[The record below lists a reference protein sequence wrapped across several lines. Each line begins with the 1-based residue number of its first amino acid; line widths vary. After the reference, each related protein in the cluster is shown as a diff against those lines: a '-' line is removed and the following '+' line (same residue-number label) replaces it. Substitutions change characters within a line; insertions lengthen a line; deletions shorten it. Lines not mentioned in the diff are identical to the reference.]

1 MNTPSTPS
9 AAADS
14 SRLVSLDALRGFDM
28 LWIVGA
34 TSVAGA
40 LEKMQANSVTT
51 LLSTQ
56 LKHVT
61 WEGFRF
67 YDLIFPLFLF
77 IVGVSMVFS
86 LDKALARGG
95 RGAVLGRVVQRSVL
109 LFALGVFASGGLSK
123 PWPEVALGGVLH
135 RIAACYL
142 LASLIYVFVRSA
154 RGLIVTS
161 MALLVGYWALV
172 TFVPVPDFKLDKPVV
187 DEIAA
192 RIGSE
197 SPAAISASVTARV
210 TGSYEEGR
218 NLTNHLDFRFLPGKK
233 AQTYY
238 INEGLLS
245 TFPAVALSL
254 FGALAALLFKNASL
268 APKRKLL
275 WLLVGGAACIALG
288 LLWSVQF
295 PLIKRIWTSSFVL
308 VAGGTSACL
317 MALFYGLVDVLGWRR
332 WCRPFVWIGC
342 NPLTIYILNPILGFQ
357 TLAARLVGGDVSQFF
372 DRCIVPGFGGL
383 VVAVTGLVL
392 VVLFARFLFHRG
404 IFLRV

>member
-1 MNTPSTPS
+1 MSTPTTPPV
-9 AAADS
+9 AAS
-14 SRLVSLDALRGFDM
+14 TRLMSLDALRGFDM
-28 LWIVGA
+28 FWIVGA
-34 TSVAGA
+34 TSIAGA
-40 LEKMQANSVTT
+40 LEKMDANAFTT
-51 LLSTQ
+51 LLTTQ
-56 LKHVT
+56 LTHVT
-61 WEGFRF
+61 WEGFRG

-86 LDKALARGG
+86 LDKALASGG
-95 RGAVLGRVVQRSVL
+95 RGAVLWRVLRRSVL

-154 RGLIVTS
+154 RGLIITS
-161 MALLVGYWALV
+161 AVLLIGYWALV

-187 DEIAA
+187 GEIAT
-192 RIGSE
+192 RIGSN
-197 SPAAISASVTARV
+197 SPAAISASVTAHV

-245 TFPAVALSL
+245 TLPAVALSL
-254 FGALAALLFKNASL
+254 FGALAALLFKNSNIT
-268 APKRKLL
+268 PTKKLL
-275 WLLVGGAACIALG
+275 WLVVGGVACIALG
-288 LLWSVQF
+288 LLWSMQF

-317 MALFYGLVDVLGWRR
+317 MALFYAIVDVHGWRA
-332 WCRPFVWIGC
+332 WCQPFIWIGC
-342 NPLTIYILNPILGFQ
+342 NPLTIYILNPIIGFQ
-357 TLAARLVGGDVSQFF
+357 ALATRLVGGDVSQFL
-372 DRCIVPGFGGL
+372 DTHIATGFGGL
-383 VVAVTGLVL
+383 VVALTGMAL
-392 VVLFARFLFHRG
+392 VVLFARFLHHRG